1 MLFAAGSKTSP
12 MATPLPPGTTL
23 GHYEIRGKIG
33 AGGMGEVY
41 LAQDTRLDRKVALK
55 ILPADVAAKRERMER
70 FVREA
75 KSAAALNHPNI
86 AHVYEIGE
94 SNGIH
99 FIAMEFVDG
108 ETLRRLIHQRKTELK
123 KLLRYMQKVAEGLSK
138 AHSNG
143 IVHRDLKPDN
153 IMVTHDGFAK
163 ILDFGLAKLIEP
175 QLADPAK
182 AGNEEQ
188 ITAIIQQHSTPGVVM
203 GTVGYMSPEQARG
216 DVREIDHRS
225 DIFSF
230 GCILFEVATK
240 QKPFV
245 GDSLVKSLHKIIY
258 EPAPAVRDLNPAA
271 PVDLQRIVRRCLA
284 KDPDDR
290 YQTIKD
296 VAIELRELRQ
306 DLESSP
312 RIDSGMTAAAGGV
325 AAAPVTQRI
334 TEADAP
340 SFEMQTAVLPPRTA
354 STESLHGSQTAASI
368 ALIAGSDR
376 RRGTMIFAGAA
387 AILVLIGLS
396 LGVYVFWRATRTAPF
411 TRLRATRITAS
422 GKASNAAI
430 SPDGRYI
437 VSVVSDGGLQSLD
450 LRQVA
455 TNTNQEILAPADAVY
470 SGLTFSKD
478 GNYIY
483 YVIRDKSNP
492 VSFLFRK
499 PVLGGEAT
507 RIVTDLQ
514 SHASLSPDGR
524 RLAFLRDDVSS
535 NELSVMI
542 ANSDGSGEQK
552 IASRKLPDSYRE
564 LAWSPDGKVI
574 ALSTLTFKGNY
585 QGSVATVPVG
595 GGEEKPLT
603 SHTWFLTDQLAW
615 AGDGSGLIVSAAEQS
630 LGQRQL
636 FYVSYPGGDVHQVT
650 NDLNDYNAVSVTADS
665 NSLVTVER
673 GVATNVWVAPMNGGA
688 LSMPPRDAFPV
699 DRDRARQITSGGSKL
714 EGCYGVAWTPD
725 GRITYTS
732 ISSGNYDLWIMQPD
746 GSGQKQLTSAIPGSI
761 YHTHNY
767 QSVSADGRYIFFTS
781 DRVTGVP
788 HIWRVDANGSN
799 PKQLTNGS
807 GESFAQVTPDGQ
819 SVLFA
824 EPNRKV
830 ISRVP
835 VDGGET
841 KQISDKSDGR
851 PAISP
856 DGKLIAFR
864 YQPQSN
870 AAYKLGI
877 MSVDGGPIL
886 KTLEIGTTADS
897 RQLLWTP
904 DNRALVYVDTR
915 GGISN
920 LWSQPIDGGQPAQI
934 TDFRADRIY
943 WFDFSRDGKWLAL
956 SRGNTSTDVVL
967 FTNAK

>member
-1 MLFAAGSKTSP
+1 MDTQLSP
-12 MATPLPPGTTL
+12 GATLA
-23 GHYEIRGKIG
+23 HYEIRAKIG

-94 SNGIH
+94 SNGVH

-108 ETLRRLIHQRKTELK
+108 ETLRQLIHQRPTELK
-123 KLLRYMQKVAEGLSK
+123 KLLRYMQKVAEGLWK
-138 AHSNG
+138 AHSSG

-188 ITAIIQQHSTPGVVM
+188 ITAIMQQHSTPGVVM

-216 DVREIDHRS
+216 NVREIDHRS

-271 PVDLQRIVRRCLA
+271 PADLQRIVRRCLA
-284 KDPDDR
+284 KDPEDR

-306 DLESSP
+306 DLEGVARVNSSVP
-312 RIDSGMTAAAGGV
+312 SAASSAAAT
-325 AAAPVTQRI
+325 PVTQRV

-340 SFEMQTAVLPPRTA
+340 SLEMQTAVLGSRASTA
-354 STESLHGSQTAASI
+354 SLRVSQTAMSVASV
-368 ALIAGSDR
+368 AGTDR
-376 RRGTMIFAGAA
+376 RKRMIIFAGAA
-387 AILVLIGLS
+387 AVLVLIGLS
-396 LGVYVFWRATRTAPF
+396 LGLYVFSRWTRAAPF
-411 TRLRATRITAS
+411 TRMKVTRITAS
-422 GKASNAAI
+422 GKASNAAV

-437 VSVVSDGGLQSLD
+437 VHVVSDGGLQSLD

-455 TNTNQEILAPADAVY
+455 TNTNQEILAPADVVY
-470 SGLTFSKD
+470 SGVTFSKD

-483 YVIRDKSNP
+483 YVMRDKANP
-492 VSFLFRK
+492 AALFRK

-514 SHASLSPDGR
+514 SHASLSPDGS
-524 RLAFLRDDVSS
+524 RLAFLRADDTSS
-535 NELSVMI
+535 ELAVMI
-542 ANSDGSGEQK
+542 ANSDGTGEQK
-552 IASRKLPDSYRE
+552 IASRKLPDTYRE
-564 LAWSPDGKVI
+564 LAWSPDGSVI
-574 ALSTLTFKGNY
+574 ALSTLTSKGNY
-585 QGSVATVPVG
+585 QGSVATVPVNG
-595 GGEEKPLT
+595 GAEKPLT
-603 SHTWFLTDQLAW
+603 SHTWFLVDQLAW
-615 AGDGSGLIVSAAEQS
+615 VGGGSGLIVSAAEQS
-630 LGQRQL
+630 FGQRQL

-673 GVATNVWVAPMNGGA
+673 GATTNVWVAPMNGSA
-688 LSMPPRDAFPV
+688 LSSPARDTFPI

-714 EGCYGVAWTPD
+714 DGYYGVAWAPD
-725 GRITYTS
+725 GRLTYTS
-732 ISSGNYDLWIMQPD
+732 IASGNHDVWIMQPD
-746 GSGQKQLTSAIPGSI
+746 GSGQKQLTSAIQGSI

-767 QSVSADGRYIFFTS
+767 QSVSPDGRYIFFTS

-788 HIWRVDANGSN
+788 HIWRMDGNGSN
-799 PKQLTNGS
+799 LKQLTNGS
-807 GESFAQVTPDGQ
+807 GETFEQVTPDGRWI
-819 SVLFA
+819 LFV
-824 EPNRKV
+824 EFNRKA
-830 ISRVP
+830 ISRVT
-835 VDGGET
+835 VDGGEA
-841 KQISDKSDGR
+841 KELSDKSDGR